1 MAFWANRRLAPDAT
15 LGGGHALN
23 RLGFRVNK
31 IQSGRLGIQSDLSR
45 EGAEL
50 TQRHLTGRASMDGK
64 AHVDRRVTPGQER
77 GDTSTRK
84 PKPMTRPK
92 KKSARSAGS
101 MDQDIGAAIRSARQT
116 RGVSQQDLAARI
128 GVTFQQLQKYE
139 SASNRVSAS
148 RLVDIAGALDVAITD
163 FLPSIGARSGPNV
176 SAPELAKLIGLYLR
190 LDHADQKRV
199 LDYAARL
206 DGGA

>member
-1 MAFWANRRLAPDAT
+1 
-15 LGGGHALN
+15 
-23 RLGFRVNK
+23 
-31 IQSGRLGIQSDLSR
+31 
-45 EGAEL
+45 
-50 TQRHLTGRASMDGK
+50 
-64 AHVDRRVTPGQER
+64 
-77 GDTSTRK
+77 
-84 PKPMTRPK
+84 MTRPK

-101 MDQDIGAAIRSARQT
+101 IDQDIGAAIRSARQT
-116 RGVSQQDLAARI
+116 RGVTQQELAARI

-139 SASNRVSAS
+139 SASNRVSAA

-190 LDHADQKRV
+190 LDHADQQRV

-206 DGGA
+206 DGGT